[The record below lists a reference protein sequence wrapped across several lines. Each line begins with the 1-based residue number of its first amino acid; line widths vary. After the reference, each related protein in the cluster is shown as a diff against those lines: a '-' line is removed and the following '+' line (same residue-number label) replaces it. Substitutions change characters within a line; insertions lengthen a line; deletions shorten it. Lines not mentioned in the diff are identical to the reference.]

1 MTSASYPSWFADYYG
16 VVMKLT
22 LNEDGTAAMSL
33 SEQMSGTATW
43 TLEGDKFTM
52 TESETGTVT
61 EGTFTGTELVLKQGE
76 TEIPFGREP
85 LEGIKLA
92 EVKAD
97 AAAEE
102 FEGVWKVQYMSMA
115 GMLIDAET
123 AAASYGE
130 QMPVLTVKDGKIS
143 FSNEDGSENGMMS
156 MYGSAPME
164 MTYADG
170 ELSCELALGELK
182 ISFKCIMLQDGMLGF
197 TIIMGDEVSMGFYF
211 CRTGEAEAPAA

>member
-1 MTSASYPSWFADYYG
+1 
-16 VVMKLT
+16 
-22 LNEDGTAAMSL
+22 
-33 SEQMSGTATW
+33 
-43 TLEGDKFTM
+43 
-52 TESETGTVT
+52 
-61 EGTFTGTELVLKQGE
+61 
-76 TEIPFGREP
+76 
-85 LEGIKLA
+85 
-92 EVKAD
+92 
-97 AAAEE
+97 
-102 FEGVWKVQYMSMA
+102 
-115 GMLIDAET
+115 
-123 AAASYGE
+123 
-130 QMPVLTVKDGKIS
+130 MPVLTVKDGKIS